1 MAREEVTGPDA
12 EDLTSQ
18 LANWLRLVELS
29 GTREVMVVKT
39 GFSALAEPSQREDPL
54 SSLREKLLDCGAC
67 GLHKGRTN
75 LVFGEGDPAGNLMF
89 VGEGPGADE
98 DRTGR
103 PFVGRAGAL
112 LTKIIQAMGLERD
125 NVYIANIVKCRPPGN
140 RDPEPDE
147 IAACLPNL
155 EKQIDII
162 KPRVICALGRVA
174 TQVLVGERS
183 GITAL
188 RGRFFE
194 YRGIRLMPTFHPA
207 ACLRQPSNK
216 RLVWDDIKKV
226 MKELGLPIRGV
237 MRNGPSK
244 NRN

>member
-1 MAREEVTGPDA
+1 MAREAVTGPEA
-12 EDLTSQ
+12 EDLTTQ

-29 GTREVMVVKT
+29 GTGEVVMAKPA
-39 GFSALAEPSQREDPL
+39 FSTAVERAPSEDPL
-54 SSLREKLLDCGAC
+54 TSLKESLLDCRGC
-67 GLHKGRTN
+67 GLYKGRTN
-75 LVFGEGDPAGNLMF
+75 LVFGEGNPASDLMF
-89 VGEGPGADE
+89 IGEGPGADE
-98 DRTGR
+98 DRTGK

-112 LTKIIQAMGLERD
+112 LTRIIQAMGLERD
-125 NVYIANIVKCRPPGN
+125 DVYIANIVKCRPPGN

-147 IAACLPNL
+147 IAGCLPNL

-174 TQVLVGERS
+174 TQTLVGVRS

-216 RLVWDDIKKV
+216 RLVWEDIKKV

>member
-1 MAREEVTGPDA
+1 MGREEVSGPDA
-12 EDLTSQ
+12 EELTSQ
-18 LANWLRLVELS
+18 LANWLELVELS
-29 GTREVMVVKT
+29 GTHEVMMAKT
-39 GFSALAEPSQREDPL
+39 GVSVAARPSQGKPRLL
-54 SSLREKLLDCGAC
+54 SLEEELLDCRRC
-67 GLHKGRTN
+67 GLHEGRKN
-75 LVFGEGDPAGNLMF
+75 LVFGEGSPLGDLVF

-112 LTKIIQAMGLERD
+112 LTKIIQAMGLERKD
-125 NVYIANIVKCRPPGN
+125 VYITNIVKCRPPGN

-147 IAACLPNL
+147 ITACLPNL
-155 EKQIDII
+155 ETQIEII
-162 KPRVICALGRVA
+162 EPRVICTLGRVA
-174 TQVLVGERS
+174 TQTLLGERN

-194 YRGIRLMPTFHPA
+194 YRGIKLMPTFHPA

-216 RLVWDDIKKV
+216 RLVWEDIKKI